1 MIRLIISMLILINI
15 LQASSEH
22 YYIQLGSFKYLKGLE
37 KSINALP
44 YRLRSH
50 IIVVRS
56 NNWYIPFAYYTTQ
69 KNVLYSKVPE
79 YKHYFP
85 DAYINHSSSMLN
97 HPIVHNYTQAE
108 VVAQPRYSPPEELHS
123 YSSYSTPIVTQHY
136 QNVAISEEDNTLN
149 IPISSPSSQPVVSA
163 VETSIPKLLS
173 SDTLFHNSQ
182 TLPSTRSTHFTKKM
196 LSGQHYYL
204 AYKSTDESPNL
215 LIKVSFGNHQVTY
228 QPVMGEMQMTKA
240 NYLIKDN
247 RLYMFAESFTEGGAF
262 SILDEH
268 REDHFLVSSW
278 VKNKKLNTLRY
289 YYRLNNAKE
298 YLGIAKSKGLA
309 STLEEGTF
317 DDNFLSE

>member
-15 LQASSEH
+15 LQASGER

-37 KSINALP
+37 KSIDALP
-44 YRLRSH
+44 YELRSH
-50 IIVVRS
+50 IIVIRS
-56 NNWYIPFAYYTTQ
+56 NSWYIPFAYYTTQ
-69 KNVLYSKVPE
+69 KNFLYSKVPE
-79 YKHYFP
+79 YKQYFP
-85 DAYINHSSSMLN
+85 DAYINHSSYILN
-97 HPIVHNYTQAE
+97 HPLIHNYSNSIITQ
-108 VVAQPRYSPPEELHS
+108 PK
-123 YSSYSTPIVTQHY
+123 YSSMGQQQQVYSSPIANQQY

-149 IPISSPSSQPVVSA
+149 IPVTQTSSQPMVTKVVK
-163 VETSIPKLLS
+163 SIPPIS
-173 SDTLFHNSQ
+173 
-182 TLPSTRSTHFTKKM
+182 PSTFFNNLQNHPSKRYTHFTKKM

-204 AYKSTDESPNL
+204 AYKSTDENPSL
-215 LIKVSFGNHQVTY
+215 LIKVTFGNHQVTY

-240 NYLIKDN
+240 NYIIKNN

-278 VKNKKLNTLRY
+278 INNKKLNTLRY

-317 DDNFLSE
+317 DDNFLN